1 MNGDNGFNGMQE
13 NRSNQENEFNNQIP
27 QNNLNQQQGQFQN
40 GPTPMNNQFNN
51 NNRQQKNNTIKI
63 VGIVVG
69 VVAVIGI
76 AYTFLAGKTL
86 TCTRQ
91 DKFSG
96 MSYED
101 TIKVKFRDDKV
112 KRIEQIGTIDLG
124 SNISKKDEFIDA
136 IKEEYDETES
146 DGFSYSISSKDTKV
160 TFKITVSSME
170 AIENFYYLDE
180 DDNYDSVKN
189 DLISNKY
196 TCK

>member
-13 NRSNQENEFNNQIP
+13 NRPNQENEFNNQIP
-27 QNNLNQQQGQFQN
+27 
-40 GPTPMNNQFNN
+40 
-51 NNRQQKNNTIKI
+51 KNNTIKI
-63 VGIVVG
+63 VSIVVG
-69 VVAVIGI
+69 VVVVIGI

-91 DKFSG
+91 DKFYG
-96 MSYED
+96 ISYED
-101 TIKVKFRDDKV
+101 TIKAKFRDDKV

-124 SNISKKDEFIDA
+124 SNISRKDEFIDA
-136 IKEEYDETES
+136 IKEEYDETKS
-146 DGFSYSISSKDTKV
+146 NGFSYSISSKDTKV
-160 TFKITVSSME
+160 TFKITASSME
-170 AIENFYYLDE
+170 AVENFYYLDE